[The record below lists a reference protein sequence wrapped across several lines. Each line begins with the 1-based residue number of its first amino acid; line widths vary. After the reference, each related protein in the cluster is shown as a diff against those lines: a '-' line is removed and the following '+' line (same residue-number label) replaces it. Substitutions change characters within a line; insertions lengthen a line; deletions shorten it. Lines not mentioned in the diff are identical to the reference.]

1 MIKRGFTF
9 GSYNTAAQDWT
20 LTGWQLSPAT
30 QKTTYISKSGG
41 DGSWDLSTAMTDG
54 IPRYEDRTLTA
65 TFECS
70 EGNRASREAKIKNMV
85 NQLDGMRVN
94 ISLPDGTSHY
104 LSGRLHVARNYS
116 DLAHASVTV
125 TATCE
130 PWLYSNNETKVV
142 LTATSTAQVAKIV
155 NNGRR
160 AVIPVVVITG
170 TSVQLSFNGS
180 SASLSAGTYRLPYLL
195 LTPGTHNLNYTGVGT
210 MTLTYREAVLE

>member
-1 MIKRGFTF
+1 MIKRGITL
-9 GSYNTAAQDWT
+9 GGYNTAAQGWT

-30 QKTTYISKSGG
+30 QKTNFISKSGG
-41 DGSWDLSTAMTDG
+41 DGSWDLSTAMTEG

-70 EGNRASREAKIKNMV
+70 EGDRAFREAKIKSMV

-94 ISLPDGTSHY
+94 ISLPDDTDHY

-125 TATCE
+125 TAICE
-130 PWLYSNNETKVV
+130 PWLYSNDETKVT
-142 LTATSTAQVAKIV
+142 LTASTTPQTATIV

-160 AVIPVVVITG
+160 AVVPVVEVVNAGVI
-170 TSVQLSFNGS
+170 VEFNG
-180 SASLSAGTYRLPYLL
+180 ASTALALGTQRQPNLL
-195 LTPGTHNLNYTGVGT
+195 LTPGTHTLGYMGAGT